1 MRQTKVKALRRYWKA
16 NETARHTWKQ
26 MKKAFHND
34 KNISVLIDFL
44 GYQGKA
50 WHERNEIL

>member
-1 MRQTKVKALRRYWKA
+1 MRQTKVKALRRYYKA
-16 NETARHTWKQ
+16 HKLDITWRQIKKQ
-26 MKKAFHND
+26 FKTTDLSF
-34 KNISVLIDFL
+34 LLLFL